1 MTRLV
6 TIDADHP
13 GVQFF
18 IKEWAPVCSGL
29 SDRTTAATA
38 VYIRDQIAA
47 QTRIPEPIEALAEV
61 TAHTQLNTERRKFVR
76 GYVGG
81 PTTRARWVDGI
92 TAYGWPELIDPTLI
106 REGLS

>member
-76 GYVGG
+76 GYHLPRRRPQRHPRPRHQQP
-81 PTTRARWVDGI
+81 PTRPAPQDSRHVT
-92 TAYGWPELIDPTLI
+92 
-106 REGLS
+106 